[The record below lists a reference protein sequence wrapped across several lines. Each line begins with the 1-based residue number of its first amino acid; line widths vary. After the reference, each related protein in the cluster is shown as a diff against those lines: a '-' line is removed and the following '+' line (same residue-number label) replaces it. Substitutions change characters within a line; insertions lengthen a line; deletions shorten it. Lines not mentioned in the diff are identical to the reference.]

1 MTSSPTSSFTMSR
14 KFIVADTSVLLNFIC
29 ANEQDLLLKFVGD
42 NKLHVPAAVSH
53 EMQRKLEEARFQCG
67 AQTWVSLITHGYV
80 HVLDDDMDRLF
91 KHIRLF
97 AGPRFSIQGGMA
109 KNLGEYVAIAHCLA
123 LLDEDPSARTAIIID
138 DEDAKALIRKRQAAT
153 VFNTEAV
160 LLRCVKLGILTDRGQ
175 SRKVWEKL
183 SRFDVLAPFET
194 TRLNDRSVY
203 RGTM

>member
-1 MTSSPTSSFTMSR
+1 MIR

-29 ANEQDLLLKFVGD
+29 AGEQDLLLKFVED
-42 NKLHVPAAVSH
+42 EKLHVPAAVRD
-53 EMQRKLEEARFQCG
+53 EVKRKLKVPQFQTG
-67 AQTWVSLITHGYV
+67 SKTWTSLITHG
-80 HVLDDDMDRLF
+80 HIKVLEDDMDRLF

-123 LLDEDPSARTAIIID
+123 LLEEDHSVRTAIIID
-138 DEDAKALIRKRQAAT
+138 DEDAKELIRKRQAAT

-175 SRKVWEKL
+175 SRTVWEKL
-183 SRFDVLAPFET
+183 SRFDVLVPFES

-203 RGTM
+203 RDAH

>member
-1 MTSSPTSSFTMSR
+1 MTR

-29 ANEQDLLLKFVGD
+29 ANQQDLLLKFVD
-42 NKLHVPAAVSH
+42 DEQLHVPAAVRD
-53 EMQRKLEEARFQCG
+53 EVERKLRVPQFQCG
-67 AQTWVSLITHGYV
+67 AQTWASLIAYGHV

-91 KHIRLF
+91 KYIRLF

-123 LLDEDPSARTAIIID
+123 LLEEDHSVRTAIIID
-138 DEDAKALIRKRQAAT
+138 DEDAKELIRKRQAAT

-160 LLRCVKLGILTDRGQ
+160 LLRCVKLGILTNRGQ

-194 TRLNDRSVY
+194 TQLSDRSAY
-203 RGTM
+203 RDAH